1 MNWIWR
7 AFVLLCLLT
16 NHPKIFMTLK
26 CTWDFSVRMSQELKH
41 RINECLSQEIMIKVS
56 TRPEPLK
63 GPLEARFAC
72 TARSIDW

>member
-1 MNWIWR
+1 MNWTWR
-7 AFVLLCLLT
+7 AFVFFRRLT

-26 CTWDFSVRMSQELKH
+26 RTCDFPVRMSQELKH
-41 RINECLSQEIMIKVS
+41 RINGRLSQEIMITVS
-56 TRPEPLK
+56 TRPAPLT